1 MKVAITGLA
10 NSGKTTVFN
19 ALSGLNLETTS
30 YPDHTAEPYVSV
42 VKVPDGR
49 VDRLSHIF
57 KPKKTTHATIEY
69 IDYIGL
75 TKGVSEQNRKVF
87 DVIKDSDAIVNVI
100 RGFDDESAIHPLG
113 DVDPERDAET
123 VEMEMIFADLEFIE
137 KRLHRIDEASK
148 KGKKQDEEEK
158 RLLLKCREMLEQEIP
173 LRNAA
178 LAEDEHKALQHL
190 QFISIKPVVLVL
202 NIGEADLDTERPG
215 KTLEGIARFFS
226 SRNPGEQRRYSLLH
240 LCGKIEMEIAQLPPD
255 ESKAFLDDLRI
266 GEAARNKLIHV
277 SYELLGLLSF
287 FTVKGDEVKA
297 WTIKQGTDA
306 LRAAGKIHSDI
317 ERGFIKVEVVS
328 FDDFMRCGSMAAVRE
343 HGLLRLEGKTYNIID
358 GDIMNFRFNV

>member
-1 MKVAITGLA
+1 LKVAITGLV

-30 YPDHTAEPYVSV
+30 YPDHTAEPHVSV
-42 VKVPDGR
+42 VRVPDGR
-49 VDRLSHIF
+49 VDRLSQIF
-57 KPKKTTHATIEY
+57 KPKKITYATIEY

-87 DVIKDSDAIVNVI
+87 DVIRDSDAIVNVI
-100 RGFDDESAIHPLG
+100 RGFDDEAVIHPLSA
-113 DVDPERDAET
+113 VDPGRDAET
-123 VEMEMIFADLEFIE
+123 IEMEMIFADLELIE
-137 KRLHRIDEASK
+137 KRLDRIDEASK
-148 KGKKQDEEEK
+148 KGKKQDETEK
-158 RLLLKCREMLEQEIP
+158 KLLLKCREILEQETP
-173 LRNAA
+173 LRNAE

-190 QFISIKPVVLVL
+190 QFISIKPVVIVL
-202 NIGEADLDTERPG
+202 NIDEGDLDTERPG
-215 KTLEGIARFFS
+215 KTLEDIDRFFN
-226 SRNPGEQRRYSLLH
+226 SRNAGEQHRYSLLD

-266 GEAARNKLIHV
+266 GEAARNKLIHA

-297 WTIKQGTDA
+297 WTIKQGTNA
-306 LRAAGKIHSDI
+306 LKAAGKIHSDI

-328 FDDFMRCGSMAAVRE
+328 FDDFIRFGSMAAVRE
-343 HGLLRLEGKTYNIID
+343 QGLLRLEGKTYNVID